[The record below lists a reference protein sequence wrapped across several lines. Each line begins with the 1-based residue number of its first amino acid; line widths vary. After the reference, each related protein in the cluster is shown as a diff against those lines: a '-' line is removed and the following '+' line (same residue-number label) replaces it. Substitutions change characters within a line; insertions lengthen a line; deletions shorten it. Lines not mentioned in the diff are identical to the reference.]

1 MITIIGFYRWLVLII
16 LFLPVKVGMGQPN
29 VPDSLNSKLSKA
41 NSASEVKDV
50 ISDAINFAY
59 NDPEIAL
66 LLSKKIA
73 DHSLNNAFL
82 EEAAKAYDIMGVVL
96 QNQGKFDTA
105 FYYYSQALKIKQDLG
120 KPKLLAES
128 LNNFGVLNRKQGR
141 YDSALWYYHQ
151 ALEISFTIKDSLLM
165 GNYFNNIGLVHE
177 NREKYADAIDFHI
190 KSLKIRE
197 ALDDKKGI
205 AGSLNNIGIVYQR
218 MDDHEQAI
226 DYLAK
231 SLEVKRSL
239 GNKSLLASAFLNLG
253 VSYHGVGNYDRA
265 LSNFEQSLKLYQEL
279 GDVQSIASAYD
290 NLSFIAQEKG
300 DLTKAISYQ
309 QQSLEE
315 RKNLGKIDDIVLSHS
330 HISGLYREA
339 KDYEKAKYHAWESYN
354 LAKSSGSAENLQI
367 STLQLSNIYE
377 VLGELDKALEY
388 HKVYTRQ
395 KDSLLSVDMLKNV
408 AEIKEK
414 YESEKKEAEIAK
426 QNLEVQRQNAVI
438 KSHST
443 ERVLLIGIVVSV
455 LVVSILLFVNY
466 RTKLRAREQLVE
478 QNKVFE
484 RDRSRFFAGISH
496 EFRTPLALITAPL
509 SELRSKYSA
518 DKDTIWILGL
528 IQRNSNRLLSL
539 IDQLLD
545 LSKLEAGKLVLSVSK
560 RDIISWSK
568 VISASFESLALS
580 REIHYKTQFPNSE
593 FELYFDQEKLE
604 QILVNLLSNAF
615 KYAVMNGKVQF
626 LISVSPQFVVFQVKN
641 TGQKIIDSEKDKI
654 FDRFYQSGTTNTGE
668 GTGIG
673 LALVKEFSEL
683 HHGSVQVYD
692 DKEWTVFEVSIPVD
706 DSVYALDEKLENDF
720 KAVTNLVDKQS
731 EEPINSIQDAS
742 LIQDRPI
749 VLVVEDND
757 DLRNYISHQLSI
769 EFVVER
775 AKNGVE
781 GFQMS
786 LNIPDLVITDLMMP
800 EMDGM
805 ELLQALHTD
814 AKTRH
819 IPVIMLTAKA
829 EKENRIQGIAE
840 GADHYLSKPF
850 DSEELITRVRSLIMQ
865 RNRIKD
871 HYYKEFLTVPK
882 AEDIVSAD
890 DLFLKNAVTSLER
903 ELDNHE
909 FSVDQFA
916 KELAMSRVQLHRK
929 LKAIIGC
936 STSEF
941 IRHYRIKKANEFLK
955 SGKGTV
961 SEIAYSVGFN
971 NLSYFTK
978 SFKEIY
984 KISPSEV
991 LK

>member
-1 MITIIGFYRWLVLII
+1 MRIGI
-16 LFLPVKVGMGQPN
+16 GQSPL
-29 VPDSLNSKLSKA
+29 PDSLNSKLSKA
-41 NSASEVKDV
+41 NSVSEVKVV
-50 ISDAINFAY
+50 IRDAITFAY

-73 DHSLNNAFL
+73 DLSLDKSFF
-82 EEAAKAYDIMGVVL
+82 EQAAKAYDIMGVVL

-105 FYYYSQALKIKQDLG
+105 FYYYSQALKIKQDLNE
-120 KPKLLAES
+120 PKLLAES

-141 YDSALWYYHQ
+141 YDSALQYYHR
-151 ALEISFTIKDSLLM
+151 ALEISLSIQDSLLI

-177 NREKYADAIDFHI
+177 NKEEYAQAVDFHI

-218 MDDHEQAI
+218 MDDHRQAI

-231 SLEVKRSL
+231 SLEVKRDL
-239 GNKSLLASAFLNLG
+239 GNKRLLASAFINLG
-253 VSYHGVGNYDRA
+253 VSYHGVGDYDKA
-265 LSNFEQSLKLYQEL
+265 LLNIEQSLTLYQEL

-300 DLTKAISYQ
+300 DLSQAISYQ
-309 QQSLEE
+309 QQSLKE

-330 HISGLYREA
+330 HMSRLYRESN
-339 KDYEKAKYHAWESYN
+339 DYERAKYHAWESYE
-354 LAKSSGSAENLQI
+354 LARNSGSVENLQI

-388 HKVYTRQ
+388 HKIYTRQ

-414 YESEKKEAEIAK
+414 YESEKKEAEIAR

-443 ERVLLIGIVVSV
+443 ERVLLIGIVASI
-455 LVVSILLFVNY
+455 LLVSILLFMNY

-509 SELRSKYSA
+509 SELRSKYGN
-518 DKDTIWILGL
+518 DRDTLWILEL

-539 IDQLLD
+539 INQLLD

-560 RDIISWSK
+560 KDIISWSK
-568 VISASFESLALS
+568 LISASFESLATS
-580 REIHYKTQFPNSE
+580 REIQYKTQFPSSD
-593 FELYFDQEKLE
+593 FEIYFDEEKLE
-604 QILVNLLSNAF
+604 QVLINLLSNAF
-615 KYAVMNGKVQF
+615 KYTVMNGEVRF
-626 LISVSPQFVVFQVKN
+626 LVSVSSQVVTFQVKN
-641 TGQKIIDSEKDKI
+641 TGQKIPDTEKDKI
-654 FDRFYQSGTTNTGE
+654 FDRFYQSATDNKGE

-683 HHGSVQVYD
+683 HHGSVRVYD
-692 DKEWTVFEVSIPVD
+692 DEDWTVFEVCVPAD
-706 DSVYALDEKLENDF
+706 DTAYTGDEKIESDV
-720 KAVTNLVDKQS
+720 KAVTKLVDKQS
-731 EEPINSIQDAS
+731 EGTINTFQDTT
-742 LIQDRPI
+742 LTEDKPL

-757 DLRNYISHQLSI
+757 DLRNYISYQLSG
-769 EFVVER
+769 EFVVEQ
-775 AKNGVE
+775 AMNGLE
-781 GFQMS
+781 GVQLAQS
-786 LNIPDLVITDLMMP
+786 IPDLIITDLMMP
-800 EMDGM
+800 EMDGI
-805 ELLQALHTD
+805 ELLQVLRSE

-819 IPVIMLTAKA
+819 IPIIMLTAKA
-829 EKENRIQGIAE
+829 EKESKIQGLNE
-840 GADHYLSKPF
+840 GADHYLNKPF
-850 DSEELITRVRSLIMQ
+850 DSDELITRVRSLIIQ
-865 RNRIKD
+865 RHRIKD
-871 HYYKEFLTVPK
+871 HYYKEFLTAPS
-882 AEDIVSAD
+882 ADDIVSVD
-890 DLFLKNAVTSLER
+890 DLFLKNAVKSLEK

-916 KELAMSRVQLHRK
+916 RELAMSRAQLHRK

-978 SFKEIY
+978 SFKAVY